1 MRFRVS
7 MYADD
12 AVIFIRPNRND
23 VQNLRKILHLF
34 GETTGLTTNFQK
46 TSVTPISCNNIN
58 LDAVLAD
65 LPMAR
70 AAFPIKYLGYHYQS
84 DG

>member
-1 MRFRVS
+1 MRTMQRT
-7 MYADD
+7 
-12 AVIFIRPNRND
+12 FIKPKRND
-23 VQNLRKILHLF
+23 VQNLRKILQFF

-58 LDAVLAD
+58 LDDVLAD

-70 AAFPIKYLGYHYQS
+70 ATFPIKYLGLS
-84 DG
+84 LSIR